1 MKMGLTE
8 FIALIFIGL
17 IAGIFGGMFGLGG
30 GVIVIPALVMFMGF
44 TQHQAQGTNL
54 AFMLAPIGLLAVVN
68 YYKEGYVN
76 FKYAII
82 LALAFFVGAYL
93 GSLWS
98 VQIPDNI
105 LKRVFGGVV
114 ILIGLKMILGK

>member
-8 FIALIFIGL
+8 FFALILIGL

-30 GVIVIPALVMFMGF
+30 GVVVIPALVMYMGF
-44 TQHQAQGTNL
+44 SQHQAQGTNL
-54 AFMLAPIGLLAVVN
+54 AFMLAPIGLLAVMN
-68 YYKEGYVN
+68 YYKDGYVN
-76 FKYAII
+76 IKYAVI
-82 LALAFFVGAYL
+82 LAFAFFIGAYL

-105 LKRVFGGVV
+105 LKKVFGGVV
-114 ILIGLKMILGK
+114 IIIGLKMILGK